1 MATLRVNGETVRAT
15 GGHPFWVVD
24 GEGLAERRLPERISA
39 YEVGGRQPG
48 RWVLAI
54 DLRAGDKILRR
65 DGEVSA
71 LESVEVDEV
80 EERVYNF
87 RVFELQNYAVG
98 SCGILVHNT
107 NDAPKSA
114 SERLGSLSDNGYGQ
128 PYGTPAPNS
137 PRTFS
142 SSDPLVADL
151 ANKIEAANPGHVV
164 GVNVPIRNAAGELV
178 TDTDILLQ
186 NAAIQVKS
194 GGGKGLAAQL
204 VRTEEAT
211 GLPTIGFGPTLKPSV
226 VKNIQNYVGLVTKDE
241 ALLLE
246 VVKP

>member
-1 MATLRVNGETVRAT
+1 MAGAKAFIGSLWDSTFGGPVNDAIQVWGNTADQGMSTVGRIYTAAGTGVASLVGVRQLSDAGSDRDAVDGHLQSPGERVLKGAT
-15 GGHPFWVVD
+15 GGLQLATTAA
-24 GEGLAERRLPERISA
+24 GIGGL
-39 YEVGGRQPG
+39 V
-48 RWVLAI
+48 
-54 DLRAGDKILRR
+54 K
-65 DGEVSA
+65 
-71 LESVEVDEV
+71 
-80 EERVYNF
+80 
-87 RVFELQNYAVG
+87 
-98 SCGILVHNT
+98 GILSNLGT
-107 NDAPKSA
+107 KTAAGTLDASVA
-114 SERLGSLSDNGYGQ
+114 NV
-128 PYGTPAPNS
+128 APNS
-137 PRTFS
+137 PRAFS

-178 TDTDILLQ
+178 TDADILLQ

-211 GLPTIGFGPTLKPSV
+211 GLPTIGYGPTLKPSV
-226 VKNIQNYVGLVTKDE
+226 VKNIQNSGGLVTKDE